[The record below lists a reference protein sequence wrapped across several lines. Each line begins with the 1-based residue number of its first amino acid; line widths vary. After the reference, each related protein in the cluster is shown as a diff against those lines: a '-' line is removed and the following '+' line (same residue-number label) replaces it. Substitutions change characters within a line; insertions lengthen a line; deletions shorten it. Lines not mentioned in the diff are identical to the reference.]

1 MRTIKKYLK
10 YIGNIIT
17 VLSIVLVVYALF
29 KLDIDYKKLANP
41 ESVLVC
47 IAGSVGVTLTV
58 YILAFTWKMTLD
70 YLANTKTKYSEVAHV
85 YGKANIGKYLPGNV
99 MHYVERNLFA
109 AKIGLSQL
117 DLALST
123 LVEIAGIVLVA
134 LILSVILAYR
144 ELVIVLRE
152 YLKPSYALILIVILA
167 AVCAAAVI
175 FYRKSAKAQAMAKR
189 LKDIRFIFVLIR
201 NMIIYAAVFLILGFI
216 MVLICGVILDVK
228 LSVSKSVMI
237 ITYYM
242 LAWMIGTIIH
252 VTPGGIG
259 IREAVL
265 VLLMKS
271 SGIMSSSAILTAA
284 LLHRM
289 VSIIGDILGYVVALL
304 LRKPGKGEQG

>member
-10 YIGNIIT
+10 YIGNIVT
-17 VLSIVLVVYALF
+17 VLSIVLVIYALF
-29 KLDIDYKKLANP
+29 KLDIDYSKLANP
-41 ESVLVC
+41 ASILVC
-47 IAGSVGVTLTV
+47 IAGALGVTLTV
-58 YILAFTWKMTLD
+58 YILAYTWKNTLD

-109 AKIGLSQL
+109 TKIGLSQL

-134 LILSVILAYR
+134 LILSVILAHE
-144 ELVIVLRE
+144 ELAIVIKE
-152 YLKPSYALILIVILA
+152 YLTLSYALILIAILIIACIAVVI
-167 AVCAAAVI
+167 V
-175 FYRKSAKAQAMAKR
+175 YKKSEKIQAMAKR
-189 LKDIRFIFVLIR
+189 LKDVKFIFVLIK
-201 NMIIYAAVFLILGFI
+201 NMIIYAVVFLILGFI
-216 MVLICGVILDVK
+216 LVLICGVILDVK
-228 LSVSKSVMI
+228 LNMSKSIMI

-252 VTPGGIG
+252 LTPGGIG
-259 IREAVL
+259 VREGVL

-271 SGIMSSSAILTAA
+271 SGIMSSASILTAA

-289 VSIIGDILGYVVALL
+289 VSIIGDILGYLVALMFN
-304 LRKPGKGEQG
+304 KKDKGE